1 MKRKLLLLSVMV
13 ICIAIA
19 AAGTLAFFNGDATA
33 HNVITTGKVAIKV
46 DEYAKYD
53 AADPAK
59 REDYPETPQTGIMP
73 GTTVNKIVVVSGK
86 DGTADAW
93 VRVKFTKSIQLAAGK
108 QGEVNL
114 DLIRLNIDT
123 NKWELKDGWYY
134 YKEAVKANQEAA
146 PALLS
151 VQFAA
156 DMDNTY
162 QGATA
167 TVDVLAQ
174 AVQCAN
180 NGETALK
187 ASGWP
192 ADDPGTTTPT
202 TPDPAPTNPGEGGL
216 DTGKT
221 S

>member
-33 HNVITTGKVAIKV
+33 HNVITTGKVGITV
-46 DEYAKYD
+46 NEYSKYD
-53 AADPAK
+53 PDERVK
-59 REDYPETPQTGIMP
+59 YENEQTGIMP
-73 GTTVNKIVVVSGK
+73 GTTVDKIVVVSGE

-93 VRVKFTKSIQLAAGK
+93 VRVKFVTKVTSADGTELNANKIQLNTGA
-108 QGEVNL
+108 NW
-114 DLIRLNIDT
+114 IDG
-123 NKWELKDGWYY
+123 KDGWFYY
-134 YKEAVKANQEAA
+134 NAPVKANQEAA

-151 VQFAA
+151 VQFDAT
-156 DMDNTY
+156 MGNTY

-180 NGETALK
+180 NGTSAQT

-192 ADDPGTTTPT
+192 ADGTK
-202 TPDPAPTNPGEGGL
+202 
-216 DTGKT
+216 TG
-221 S
+221 

>member
-33 HNVITTGKVAIKV
+33 HNVITTGKVGITV
-46 DEYAKYD
+46 NEYAKYD
-53 AADPAK
+53 AADTAK
-59 REDYPETPQTGIMP
+59 REEFTNNQTGIMP
-73 GTTVNKIVVVSGK
+73 GTTVDKIVVVSGE

-93 VRVKFTKSIQLAAGK
+93 VRVKFVTKVTSADGTELNANKIQLNTGANWIN
-108 QGEVNL
+108 GE
-114 DLIRLNIDT
+114 
-123 NKWELKDGWYY
+123 DGWFYY
-134 YKEAVKANQEAA
+134 NAPVKANQEAA

-151 VQFAA
+151 VQFDAT
-156 DMDNTY
+156 MGNTY

-180 NGETALK
+180 NGTSAQTAG
-187 ASGWP
+187 GWP
-192 ADDPGTTTPT
+192 ADGTK
-202 TPDPAPTNPGEGGL
+202 
-216 DTGKT
+216 TG
-221 S
+221 

>member
-33 HNVITTGKVAIKV
+33 HNVITTGKVGITV
-46 DEYAKYD
+46 NEYAKYNPD
-53 AADPAK
+53 E
-59 REDYPETPQTGIMP
+59 REEFTNNQTGIMP
-73 GTTVNKIVVVSGK
+73 GTTVDKIVVVSGE

-108 QGEVNL
+108 QGKV
-114 DLIRLNIDT
+114 DLGLIKLNIGANWIDG
-123 NKWELKDGWYY
+123 KDGWFYY
-134 YKEAVKANQEAA
+134 NAPVKANQEAA

-151 VQFAA
+151 VQFDATMGNA
-156 DMDNTY
+156 Y

-180 NGETALK
+180 NGTSAQT

-192 ADDPGTTTPT
+192 VDGTK
-202 TPDPAPTNPGEGGL
+202 
-216 DTGKT
+216 TG
-221 S
+221 

>member
-33 HNVITTGKVAIKV
+33 HNVITTGKVGITV
-46 DEYAKYD
+46 NEYSKYD
-53 AADPAK
+53 SDERVK
-59 REDYPETPQTGIMP
+59 YENEQTGIMP
-73 GTTVNKIVVVSGK
+73 GTTVDKIVVVSGE

-108 QGEVNL
+108 QGKV
-114 DLIRLNIDT
+114 DFGLIKLNTGANWIDG
-123 NKWELKDGWYY
+123 EDGWFYY
-134 YKEAVKANQEAA
+134 NAPVKAGQEAA

-151 VQFAA
+151 VQFDATMGNA
-156 DMDNTY
+156 Y

-180 NGETALK
+180 NGTSAQT

-202 TPDPAPTNPGEGGL
+202 TPDPAPTNPGESGL

-221 S
+221 G

>member
-33 HNVITTGKVAIKV
+33 HNVITTGKVGITV
-46 DEYAKYD
+46 NEYAKYD
-53 AADPAK
+53 AADTAK
-59 REDYPETPQTGIMP
+59 REEFTNNQTGIMP
-73 GTTVNKIVVVSGK
+73 GTTVDKIVVVSGE

-93 VRVKFTKSIQLAAGK
+93 VRVKFTKSIQLADGK

-114 DLIRLNIDT
+114 DLIELNIDT
-123 NKWELKDGWYY
+123 SKWELKDGWYY

-146 PALLS
+146 PALRS
-151 VQFAA
+151 VQFDATMGNA
-156 DMDNTY
+156 Y

-180 NGETALK
+180 NGTSAQT

-192 ADDPGTTTPT
+192 ADGTK
-202 TPDPAPTNPGEGGL
+202 
-216 DTGKT
+216 TG
-221 S
+221 

>member
-33 HNVITTGKVAIKV
+33 HNVITTGKVGITV
-46 DEYAKYD
+46 NEYSKYD
-53 AADPAK
+53 PDK
-59 REDYPETPQTGIMP
+59 RVKYENEQTGIMP
-73 GTTVNKIVVVSGK
+73 GTTVNKIVVVSGE

-93 VRVKFTKSIQLAAGK
+93 VRVKFTKSIQLADGK
-108 QGEVNL
+108 QGEV
-114 DLIRLNIDT
+114 DLGLIKLNTGANWIDG
-123 NKWELKDGWYY
+123 KDGWFYY
-134 YKEAVKANQEAA
+134 NAPVKANQEAA

-151 VQFAA
+151 VQFDAT
-156 DMDNTY
+156 MGNTY

-180 NGETALK
+180 NGTSAQT

-192 ADDPGTTTPT
+192 ADGTK
-202 TPDPAPTNPGEGGL
+202 
-216 DTGKT
+216 TG
-221 S
+221 

>member
-33 HNVITTGKVAIKV
+33 HNVITTGKVAITVNEYSKNDP
-46 DEYAKYD
+46 DERVKY
-53 AADPAK
+53 
-59 REDYPETPQTGIMP
+59 ENEQTGIMP
-73 GTTVNKIVVVSGK
+73 GTTVDKIVVVSGE

-108 QGEVNL
+108 QGEV
-114 DLIRLNIDT
+114 DLGLIKLNTGANWIDG
-123 NKWELKDGWYY
+123 KDGWFYY
-134 YKEAVKANQEAA
+134 NAPVKANQEAA

-151 VQFAA
+151 VQFDAT
-156 DMDNTY
+156 MGNTY

-180 NGETALK
+180 NGTSAQT

-192 ADDPGTTTPT
+192 ADGTK
-202 TPDPAPTNPGEGGL
+202 
-216 DTGKT
+216 TG
-221 S
+221 

>member
-33 HNVITTGKVAIKV
+33 HNVITTGKVGITV
-46 DEYAKYD
+46 NEYSKYAPD
-53 AADPAK
+53 K
-59 REDYPETPQTGIMP
+59 RVKYENEQTGIMP
-73 GTTVNKIVVVSGK
+73 GTTVNKIVVVSGE

-93 VRVKFTKSIQLAAGK
+93 VRVKFTKSIQLADGK
-108 QGEVNL
+108 QGEV
-114 DLIRLNIDT
+114 DLGLIKLNTGANWIDG
-123 NKWELKDGWYY
+123 KDGWFYY
-134 YKEAVKANQEAA
+134 NAPVKANQEAA

-151 VQFAA
+151 VQFDAT
-156 DMDNTY
+156 MGNTY

-180 NGETALK
+180 NGTSAQT

-192 ADDPGTTTPT
+192 ADGTK
-202 TPDPAPTNPGEGGL
+202 
-216 DTGKT
+216 TG
-221 S
+221 

>member
-53 AADPAK
+53 PDE
-59 REDYPETPQTGIMP
+59 REEFTNNQTGIMP
-73 GTTVNKIVVVSGK
+73 GTTVNKIVVVSGE

-93 VRVKFTKSIQLAAGK
+93 VRVKFVTKVTAADGTELNADKIQLTTGT
-108 QGEVNL
+108 EW
-114 DLIRLNIDT
+114 T
-123 NKWELKDGWYY
+123 YKDGWFYY
-134 YKEAVKANQEAA
+134 NAPVKANQEAA

-151 VQFAA
+151 VEFAA
-156 DMDNTY
+156 TMDNTY

-174 AVQCAN
+174 AVQTAN
-180 NGETALK
+180 NGTSAQT

-192 ADDPGTTTPT
+192 ADGTG
-202 TPDPAPTNPGEGGL
+202 TNP
-216 DTGKT
+216 DKTGVDGTKT
-221 S
+221 G

>member
-33 HNVITTGKVAIKV
+33 HNVITTGKVGITVNEYSKYGP
-46 DEYAKYD
+46 DERVKY
-53 AADPAK
+53 
-59 REDYPETPQTGIMP
+59 ENEQTGIMP
-73 GTTVNKIVVVSGK
+73 GTTVDKIVVVSGE

-108 QGEVNL
+108 QGKV
-114 DLIRLNIDT
+114 DLGLIKLNTGANWI
-123 NKWELKDGWYY
+123 NGEDGWFYY
-134 YKEAVKANQEAA
+134 NAPVKANQEAA

-151 VQFAA
+151 VQFDAT
-156 DMDNTY
+156 MGNTY

-180 NGETALK
+180 NGTSAQT

-192 ADDPGTTTPT
+192 VDGTK
-202 TPDPAPTNPGEGGL
+202 
-216 DTGKT
+216 TG
-221 S
+221 

>member
-33 HNVITTGKVAIKV
+33 HNVITTGKVGITV
-46 DEYAKYD
+46 NEYSKYD
-53 AADPAK
+53 PDERVK
-59 REDYPETPQTGIMP
+59 YENEQTGIMP
-73 GTTVNKIVVVSGK
+73 GTKVDKIVVVSGE

-108 QGEVNL
+108 QGKV
-114 DLIRLNIDT
+114 DLGLIKLNTGANWIDG
-123 NKWELKDGWYY
+123 EDGWFYY
-134 YKEAVKANQEAA
+134 NAPVKANQEAA
-146 PALLS
+146 PALRS
-151 VQFAA
+151 VQFDATMGNA
-156 DMDNTY
+156 Y

-180 NGETALK
+180 NGTSAQT

-192 ADDPGTTTPT
+192 ADGTK
-202 TPDPAPTNPGEGGL
+202 
-216 DTGKT
+216 TG
-221 S
+221 

>member
-33 HNVITTGKVAIKV
+33 HNVITTGKVGITV
-46 DEYAKYD
+46 NEYSQYDPDE
-53 AADPAK
+53 
-59 REDYPETPQTGIMP
+59 REKFTNNQTGIMP
-73 GTTVNKIVVVSGK
+73 GTTVDKIVVVSGE

-108 QGEVNL
+108 QGKV
-114 DLIRLNIDT
+114 DLGLIKLNTGANWIDG
-123 NKWELKDGWYY
+123 KDGWFYY
-134 YKEAVKANQEAA
+134 NAPVKANQEAA

-151 VQFAA
+151 VQFDAT
-156 DMDNTY
+156 MGNTY

-180 NGETALK
+180 NGTSAQT

-192 ADDPGTTTPT
+192 ADGTK
-202 TPDPAPTNPGEGGL
+202 
-216 DTGKT
+216 TG
-221 S
+221 

>member
-1 MKRKLLLLSVMV
+1 MKLKLLLLSVMV

-46 DEYAKYD
+46 DEYAQYD
-53 AADPAK
+53 AADTAK
-59 REDYPETPQTGIMP
+59 REEFTNNQTGIMP
-73 GTTVNKIVVVSGK
+73 GTTVDKIVVVSGE

-93 VRVKFTKSIQLAAGK
+93 VRVKFVTKVTSADGTELNANKIQLNTGA
-108 QGEVNL
+108 NW
-114 DLIRLNIDT
+114 IDG
-123 NKWELKDGWYY
+123 KDGWFYY
-134 YKEAVKANQEAA
+134 NAPVKANQEAA

-151 VQFAA
+151 VQFDAT
-156 DMDNTY
+156 MDNTY

-180 NGETALK
+180 NGTSAQT

-192 ADDPGTTTPT
+192 VDGTK
-202 TPDPAPTNPGEGGL
+202 
-216 DTGKT
+216 TG
-221 S
+221 

>member
-33 HNVITTGKVAIKV
+33 HNVITTGKVGITV
-46 DEYAKYD
+46 NEYSKYD
-53 AADPAK
+53 PDK
-59 REDYPETPQTGIMP
+59 RVKYENEQTGIMP
-73 GTTVNKIVVVSGK
+73 GTKVDKIVVVSGE

-114 DLIRLNIDT
+114 NLIKLNTGADWIDG
-123 NKWELKDGWYY
+123 KDGWFYY
-134 YKEAVKANQEAA
+134 NAPVKANQEAA
-146 PALLS
+146 PALKS
-151 VQFAA
+151 VEF
-156 DMDNTY
+156 DTKMDNTY

-180 NGETALK
+180 NGTSAQTAG
-187 ASGWP
+187 GWP
-192 ADDPGTTTPT
+192 DSTK
-202 TPDPAPTNPGEGGL
+202 
-216 DTGKT
+216 TG
-221 S
+221 

>member
-33 HNVITTGKVAIKV
+33 HNVITTGKVGITV
-46 DEYAKYD
+46 NEYSQYD
-53 AADPAK
+53 PDK
-59 REDYPETPQTGIMP
+59 REKFTNNQTGIMP
-73 GTTVNKIVVVSGK
+73 GTTVNKIVVVSGE

-93 VRVKFTKSIQLAAGK
+93 VRVKFTKSIQLADGK
-108 QGEVNL
+108 QGEVNR

-123 NKWELKDGWYY
+123 SKWELKDGWYY
-134 YKEAVKANQEAA
+134 YKEAVKAGQEAA

-151 VQFAA
+151 VEFDAT
-156 DMDNTY
+156 MDNTY

-180 NGETALK
+180 NGTSAQT

-192 ADDPGTTTPT
+192 ADGTK
-202 TPDPAPTNPGEGGL
+202 
-216 DTGKT
+216 TG
-221 S
+221 

>member
-33 HNVITTGKVAIKV
+33 HNVITTGKVGITV
-46 DEYAKYD
+46 NEYSKYD
-53 AADPAK
+53 PDERVK
-59 REDYPETPQTGIMP
+59 YENEQTGIMP
-73 GTTVNKIVVVSGK
+73 GTTVNKIVVVSGE

-93 VRVKFTKSIQLAAGK
+93 VRVKFTKSIQLADGK
-108 QGEVNL
+108 KGEV
-114 DLIRLNIDT
+114 DFGLIKLNTGANWIDG
-123 NKWELKDGWYY
+123 KDGWFYY
-134 YKEAVKANQEAA
+134 NAPVKANQEAA

-151 VQFAA
+151 VQFDATMGNA
-156 DMDNTY
+156 Y

-180 NGETALK
+180 NGTSAQT

-192 ADDPGTTTPT
+192 ADGTK
-202 TPDPAPTNPGEGGL
+202 
-216 DTGKT
+216 TG
-221 S
+221 

>member
-33 HNVITTGKVAIKV
+33 HNVITTGKV
-46 DEYAKYD
+46 
-53 AADPAK
+53 
-59 REDYPETPQTGIMP
+59 GIMP
-73 GTTVNKIVVVSGK
+73 GTTVNKIVVVSGE

-93 VRVKFTKSIQLAAGK
+93 VRVKFTKSIQLADGK
-108 QGEVNL
+108 QGEVDL

-123 NKWELKDGWYY
+123 SKWELKDGWYY

-151 VQFAA
+151 VQFDAT
-156 DMDNTY
+156 MDNTY

-180 NGETALK
+180 NGTSAQTAG
-187 ASGWP
+187 GWP
-192 ADDPGTTTPT
+192 VDGTK
-202 TPDPAPTNPGEGGL
+202 
-216 DTGKT
+216 TG
-221 S
+221 

>member
-33 HNVITTGKVAIKV
+33 HNVITTGKVGITV
-46 DEYAKYD
+46 NEYSKYD
-53 AADPAK
+53 PDE
-59 REDYPETPQTGIMP
+59 RVEYPKTPQTGIMP
-73 GTTVNKIVVVSGK
+73 GTTVNKIVVVSGEA
-86 DGTADAW
+86 GTADAW
-93 VRVKFTKSIQLAAGK
+93 VRVKFVTKVTAADGTELNADKIQLTTGT
-108 QGEVNL
+108 EW
-114 DLIRLNIDT
+114 T
-123 NKWELKDGWYY
+123 YKDGWFYY
-134 YKEAVKANQEAA
+134 NAPVKANQEAA
-146 PALLS
+146 PALRA

-180 NGETALK
+180 NGTSAQT

-192 ADDPGTTTPT
+192 ADGTK
-202 TPDPAPTNPGEGGL
+202 
-216 DTGKT
+216 TG
-221 S
+221 

>member
-33 HNVITTGKVAIKV
+33 HNVITTGKVGITV
-46 DEYAKYD
+46 NEYSKYD
-53 AADPAK
+53 PDERVK
-59 REDYPETPQTGIMP
+59 YENNQTGIMP
-73 GTTVNKIVVVSGK
+73 GTTVNKIVVVSGE

-93 VRVKFTKSIQLAAGK
+93 VRVKFTKSIQLADGK
-108 QGEVNL
+108 QGEV
-114 DLIRLNIDT
+114 DLGLIKLNTGANWIDG
-123 NKWELKDGWYY
+123 KDGWFYY
-134 YKEAVKANQEAA
+134 NAPVKANQEAA

-151 VQFAA
+151 VQFDAT
-156 DMDNTY
+156 MGNTY

-180 NGETALK
+180 NGTSAQT

-192 ADDPGTTTPT
+192 ADGTK
-202 TPDPAPTNPGEGGL
+202 
-216 DTGKT
+216 TG
-221 S
+221 

>member
-33 HNVITTGKVAIKV
+33 HNVITTGKVGITV
-46 DEYAKYD
+46 NEYAKYD
-53 AADPAK
+53 AADTAK
-59 REDYPETPQTGIMP
+59 REEFTNNQTGIMP
-73 GTTVNKIVVVSGK
+73 GTTVDKIVVVSGE

-93 VRVKFTKSIQLAAGK
+93 VRVKFVTKVTSADGTELNANKIQLNTGA
-108 QGEVNL
+108 NW
-114 DLIRLNIDT
+114 IDG
-123 NKWELKDGWYY
+123 KDGWFYY
-134 YKEAVKANQEAA
+134 NAPVKANQEAA

-151 VQFAA
+151 VQFDATMGNA
-156 DMDNTY
+156 Y

-180 NGETALK
+180 NGETALT

-192 ADDPGTTTPT
+192 VDGTK
-202 TPDPAPTNPGEGGL
+202 
-216 DTGKT
+216 TG
-221 S
+221 

>member
-46 DEYAKYD
+46 DEYSQYD
-53 AADPAK
+53 ADK
-59 REDYPETPQTGIMP
+59 TVERVKYQNEQTGIMP
-73 GTTVNKIVVVSGK
+73 GTTVNKIVVVSGE

-114 DLIRLNIDT
+114 DLIELNIDT
-123 NKWELKDGWYY
+123 SKWELKDGWYY

-151 VQFAA
+151 VEFDAT
-156 DMDNTY
+156 MDNTY

-180 NGETALK
+180 NGETALTAK
-187 ASGWP
+187 GWP
-192 ADDPGTTTPT
+192 ADGT
-202 TPDPAPTNPGEGGL
+202 
-216 DTGKT
+216 KT

>member
-33 HNVITTGKVAIKV
+33 HNVITTGKVGITV
-46 DEYAKYD
+46 NEYSKYD
-53 AADPAK
+53 SDGRVK
-59 REDYPETPQTGIMP
+59 YENEQTGIMP
-73 GTTVNKIVVVSGK
+73 GTTVDKIVVVSGE

-93 VRVKFTKSIQLAAGK
+93 VRVKFTKSIQLADGK

-114 DLIRLNIDT
+114 DLIELNIDT
-123 NKWELKDGWYY
+123 SKWELKDGWYY

-146 PALLS
+146 PALRS
-151 VQFAA
+151 VQFDATMGNA
-156 DMDNTY
+156 Y

-180 NGETALK
+180 NGTSAQT

-192 ADDPGTTTPT
+192 ADGTK
-202 TPDPAPTNPGEGGL
+202 
-216 DTGKT
+216 TG
-221 S
+221 

>member
-33 HNVITTGKVAIKV
+33 HNVITTGKVAITV
-46 DEYAKYD
+46 NEYSKYD
-53 AADPAK
+53 ADKTVK
-59 REDYPETPQTGIMP
+59 REEYQKEQTGIMP
-73 GTTVNKIVVVSGK
+73 GTTVNKIVVVSGE

-108 QGEVNL
+108 QGEVDL
-114 DLIRLNIDT
+114 DLIKLNIGAD
-123 NKWELKDGWYY
+123 WIDGKDGWFYY
-134 YKEAVKANQEAA
+134 NAPVKAGQEAA

-151 VQFAA
+151 VEFDAT
-156 DMDNTY
+156 MDNTY

-180 NGETALK
+180 NGTSAQT

-221 S
+221 G

>member
-46 DEYAKYD
+46 DEYAQYD
-53 AADPAK
+53 AADTAK
-59 REDYPETPQTGIMP
+59 REKFTNNQTGIMP
-73 GTTVNKIVVVSGK
+73 GTTVNKIVVVSGE

-114 DLIRLNIDT
+114 DLIRLNIGDGWT
-123 NKWELKDGWYY
+123 LGTDGWYY
-134 YKEAVKANQEAA
+134 YKEAVKAGQEAA

-151 VQFAA
+151 VEF
-156 DMDNTY
+156 DTKMDNTY

-180 NGETALK
+180 NGETALTAK
-187 ASGWP
+187 GWP
-192 ADDPGTTTPT
+192 DSTK
-202 TPDPAPTNPGEGGL
+202 
-216 DTGKT
+216 TG
-221 S
+221 

>member
-33 HNVITTGKVAIKV
+33 HNVITTGKVGITV
-46 DEYAKYD
+46 NEYAKYD
-53 AADPAK
+53 AADTAK
-59 REDYPETPQTGIMP
+59 REEFTNNQTGIMP
-73 GTTVNKIVVVSGK
+73 GTTVDKIVVVSGE

-93 VRVKFTKSIQLAAGK
+93 VRVKFVTKVTSADGTELNANKIQLNTGANWIN
-108 QGEVNL
+108 GE
-114 DLIRLNIDT
+114 
-123 NKWELKDGWYY
+123 DGWFYY
-134 YKEAVKANQEAA
+134 NAPVKANQEAA

-151 VQFAA
+151 VQFDAT
-156 DMDNTY
+156 MGNTY

-180 NGETALK
+180 NGTSAQT

-192 ADDPGTTTPT
+192 ADGTK
-202 TPDPAPTNPGEGGL
+202 
-216 DTGKT
+216 TG
-221 S
+221 

>member
-33 HNVITTGKVAIKV
+33 HNVITTGKVGITV
-46 DEYAKYD
+46 NEYSKYD
-53 AADPAK
+53 PDERVK
-59 REDYPETPQTGIMP
+59 YENEQTGIMP
-73 GTTVNKIVVVSGK
+73 GTTVDKIVVVSGE

-108 QGEVNL
+108 QGKV
-114 DLIRLNIDT
+114 DFGLIKLNTGANWIDG
-123 NKWELKDGWYY
+123 EDGWFYY
-134 YKEAVKANQEAA
+134 NAPVKANQEAA

-151 VQFAA
+151 VEFATTMGNA
-156 DMDNTY
+156 Y

-180 NGETALK
+180 NGTSAQT

-192 ADDPGTTTPT
+192 ADGTK
-202 TPDPAPTNPGEGGL
+202 
-216 DTGKT
+216 TG
-221 S
+221 

>member
-33 HNVITTGKVAIKV
+33 HNVITTGKVGITV
-46 DEYAKYD
+46 NEYSKYD
-53 AADPAK
+53 PNERVK
-59 REDYPETPQTGIMP
+59 YENNQTDIMP
-73 GTTVNKIVVVSGK
+73 GTTVDKIVVVSGEA
-86 DGTADAW
+86 GTADAW
-93 VRVKFTKSIQLAAGK
+93 VRVKFTKSIQLADGK
-108 QGEVNL
+108 QGKV
-114 DLIRLNIDT
+114 DLGLIKLNIDT
-123 NKWELKDGWYY
+123 SKWELKDGWYY

-151 VQFAA
+151 VQFDATMGNA
-156 DMDNTY
+156 Y

-180 NGETALK
+180 NGTSAQT

-192 ADDPGTTTPT
+192 ADGTK
-202 TPDPAPTNPGEGGL
+202 
-216 DTGKT
+216 TG
-221 S
+221 

>member
-19 AAGTLAFFNGDATA
+19 AAGTLAFFNGNATA

-46 DEYAKYD
+46 NEYAKYD
-53 AADPAK
+53 AADTTK
-59 REDYPETPQTGIMP
+59 RETYQTEQTGIMP
-73 GTTVNKIVVVSGK
+73 GAKVDKIVVVSGE

-93 VRVKFTKSIQLAAGK
+93 VRVKFVTKVTSADGKELDTSKIQLTTGT
-108 QGEVNL
+108 EW
-114 DLIRLNIDT
+114 T
-123 NKWELKDGWYY
+123 YKDGWFYY
-134 YKEAVKANQEAA
+134 NAPVKANQEAA

-151 VQFAA
+151 VEFDAT
-156 DMDNTY
+156 MDNTY

-180 NGETALK
+180 NGTSALT

-192 ADDPGTTTPT
+192 VDDPGTTTPT

-221 S
+221 G

>member
-46 DEYAKYD
+46 NEYAKYD
-53 AADPAK
+53 AADTAK
-59 REDYPETPQTGIMP
+59 RVKYENNQTGIMP
-73 GTTVNKIVVVSGK
+73 GTTVNKIVVVSGE

-93 VRVKFTKSIQLAAGK
+93 VRVKFTKSIQLADGK
-108 QGEVNL
+108 QGEV
-114 DLIRLNIDT
+114 DLGLIKLNTGANWIDG
-123 NKWELKDGWYY
+123 KDGWFYY
-134 YKEAVKANQEAA
+134 NAPVKANQEAA

-151 VQFAA
+151 VQFDAT
-156 DMDNTY
+156 MDNTY

-180 NGETALK
+180 NGETALTAK
-187 ASGWP
+187 GWP
-192 ADDPGTTTPT
+192 DSTK
-202 TPDPAPTNPGEGGL
+202 
-216 DTGKT
+216 TG
-221 S
+221 

>member
-33 HNVITTGKVAIKV
+33 HNVITTGKVGITV
-46 DEYAKYD
+46 NEYSKYAPD
-53 AADPAK
+53 K
-59 REDYPETPQTGIMP
+59 RVKYENEQTGIMP
-73 GTTVNKIVVVSGK
+73 GTTVDKIVVVSGE

-93 VRVKFTKSIQLAAGK
+93 VRVKFTKSIQLADGK
-108 QGEVNL
+108 QGKV
-114 DLIRLNIDT
+114 DLGLIKLNTGANWIDGEDS
-123 NKWELKDGWYY
+123 WFYY
-134 YKEAVKANQEAA
+134 NAPVKANQEAA

-151 VQFAA
+151 VQFDAT
-156 DMDNTY
+156 MGNTY

-180 NGETALK
+180 NGETALT

-192 ADDPGTTTPT
+192 ADGTK
-202 TPDPAPTNPGEGGL
+202 
-216 DTGKT
+216 TG
-221 S
+221 

>member
-33 HNVITTGKVAIKV
+33 HNVITTGKVGITV
-46 DEYAKYD
+46 NEYSKYD
-53 AADPAK
+53 PDK
-59 REDYPETPQTGIMP
+59 RVKYENEQTGIMP
-73 GTTVNKIVVVSGK
+73 GTTVDKIVVVSGE

-93 VRVKFTKSIQLAAGK
+93 VRVKFVTKVTSADGTELNANKIQLNTGANWID
-108 QGEVNL
+108 GE
-114 DLIRLNIDT
+114 
-123 NKWELKDGWYY
+123 DGWFYY
-134 YKEAVKANQEAA
+134 NAPVKANQEAA

-151 VQFAA
+151 VQFDAT
-156 DMDNTY
+156 MGNTY

-180 NGETALK
+180 NGETAQT

-192 ADDPGTTTPT
+192 ADGTK
-202 TPDPAPTNPGEGGL
+202 
-216 DTGKT
+216 TG
-221 S
+221 

>member
-53 AADPAK
+53 ADKTVK
-59 REDYPETPQTGIMP
+59 RVKYQNEQTGIMP
-73 GTTVNKIVVVSGK
+73 GTTVNKIVVVSGE

-93 VRVKFTKSIQLAAGK
+93 VRVKFVTKVTAADGTELNADKIQLTTGTEWK
-108 QGEVNL
+108 YQ
-114 DLIRLNIDT
+114 
-123 NKWELKDGWYY
+123 DGWFYY
-134 YKEAVKANQEAA
+134 NAPVKANQEAA

-151 VQFAA
+151 VEFDA

-180 NGETALK
+180 NGDTWDK
-187 ASGWP
+187 VNPDSWP
-192 ADDPGTTTPT
+192 ADTTKGGVDGTTT
-202 TPDPAPTNPGEGGL
+202 G
-216 DTGKT
+216 
-221 S
+221 

>member
-33 HNVITTGKVAIKV
+33 HNVITTGKVGITV
-46 DEYAKYD
+46 NEYSKYAPD
-53 AADPAK
+53 K
-59 REDYPETPQTGIMP
+59 RVKYENEQTGIMP
-73 GTTVNKIVVVSGK
+73 GTTVDKIVVVSGE

-93 VRVKFTKSIQLAAGK
+93 VRVKFVTKVTSADGTELNANKIQLTTGAEWTYNDG
-108 QGEVNL
+108 
-114 DLIRLNIDT
+114 
-123 NKWELKDGWYY
+123 DGWFYY
-134 YKEAVKANQEAA
+134 NAPVKANQEAA

-151 VQFAA
+151 VQFDAT
-156 DMDNTY
+156 MGNTY

-180 NGETALK
+180 NGTSAQT

-192 ADDPGTTTPT
+192 ADGTK
-202 TPDPAPTNPGEGGL
+202 
-216 DTGKT
+216 TG
-221 S
+221 

>member
-46 DEYAKYD
+46 DEYAQYD
-53 AADPAK
+53 AADTAK
-59 REDYPETPQTGIMP
+59 RVKYENEQTGIMP
-73 GTTVNKIVVVSGK
+73 GTTVDKIVVVSGE

-108 QGEVNL
+108 QGEV
-114 DLIRLNIDT
+114 DFGLIKLNTGANWIDG
-123 NKWELKDGWYY
+123 KDGWFYY
-134 YKEAVKANQEAA
+134 NAPVKANQEAA

-151 VQFAA
+151 VQFDATMGNA
-156 DMDNTY
+156 Y

-180 NGETALK
+180 NGTSAQT

-192 ADDPGTTTPT
+192 ADGTK
-202 TPDPAPTNPGEGGL
+202 
-216 DTGKT
+216 TG
-221 S
+221 

>member
-33 HNVITTGKVAIKV
+33 HNVITTGKVGITV
-46 DEYAKYD
+46 NEYAQYD
-53 AADPAK
+53 AADTAK
-59 REDYPETPQTGIMP
+59 REEFTNNQTGIMP
-73 GTTVNKIVVVSGK
+73 GTTVKKIVVVSGE

-93 VRVKFTKSIQLAAGK
+93 VRVKFTKSIQLADGK
-108 QGEVNL
+108 QGEV
-114 DLIRLNIDT
+114 DLGLIKLNTGANWIDG
-123 NKWELKDGWYY
+123 KDGWFYY
-134 YKEAVKANQEAA
+134 NAPVKANQEAA

-151 VQFAA
+151 VQFDATMGNA
-156 DMDNTY
+156 Y

-180 NGETALK
+180 NGTSAQT

-192 ADDPGTTTPT
+192 ADGTK
-202 TPDPAPTNPGEGGL
+202 
-216 DTGKT
+216 TG
-221 S
+221 

>member
-33 HNVITTGKVAIKV
+33 HNVITTGKVGITV
-46 DEYAKYD
+46 NEYSKYD
-53 AADPAK
+53 PDERVK
-59 REDYPETPQTGIMP
+59 YENKQTGIMP
-73 GTTVNKIVVVSGK
+73 GTTVNKFVVVSGE

-114 DLIRLNIDT
+114 NLIKLNTGDGWIDGQ
-123 NKWELKDGWYY
+123 DGWYY
-134 YKEAVKANQEAA
+134 YNKAVKAGEEAA

-151 VQFAA
+151 VEFDAT
-156 DMDNTY
+156 MDNTY

-174 AVQCAN
+174 AVQTAN

-192 ADDPGTTTPT
+192 TDGTK
-202 TPDPAPTNPGEGGL
+202 
-216 DTGKT
+216 TG
-221 S
+221 

>member
-46 DEYAKYD
+46 DEYAQYD
-53 AADPAK
+53 AADTAK
-59 REDYPETPQTGIMP
+59 REEFTNNQTGIMP
-73 GTTVNKIVVVSGK
+73 GTTVNKIVVVSGE

-93 VRVKFTKSIQLAAGK
+93 VRVKFTKSIQLADGK

-114 DLIRLNIDT
+114 DLIELNIDT
-123 NKWELKDGWYY
+123 SKWELKDGWFYY
-134 YKEAVKANQEAA
+134 NAPVKANQEAA

-151 VQFAA
+151 VQFDAT
-156 DMDNTY
+156 MDNTY

-180 NGETALK
+180 NGTSAQT

-192 ADDPGTTTPT
+192 ADGTK
-202 TPDPAPTNPGEGGL
+202 
-216 DTGKT
+216 TG
-221 S
+221 